1 MAYDGIEVFMMCI
14 GNADCF
20 LAKRYHSTGAE
31 ETVLIDGG
39 SKSNAEDIAAL
50 QSKLALLKDQK
61 RFLLNNLVTGAM
73 RLPEFAGP
81 GGK

>member
-1 MAYDGIEVFMMCI
+1 MPLESSPSSTAESRLD
-14 GNADCF
+14 AF
-20 LAKRYHSTGAE
+20 LAFNDRR
-31 ETVLIDGG
+31 VLTSAG
-39 SKSNAEDIAAL
+39 SESKEDAEDIAAL

-61 RFLLNNLVTGAM
+61 RFLLNNLVTGTI